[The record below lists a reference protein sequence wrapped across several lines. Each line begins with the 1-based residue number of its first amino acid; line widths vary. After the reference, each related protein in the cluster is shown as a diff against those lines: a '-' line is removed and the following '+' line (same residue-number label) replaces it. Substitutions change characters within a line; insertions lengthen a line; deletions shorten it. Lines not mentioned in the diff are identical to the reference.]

1 MNFESALI
9 IREPWISKILSGEK
23 TWEMRSK
30 PTSKRG
36 WIGLVAQGGNH
47 VLGAARLVESRLPLT
62 KKTYSD
68 FEAQH
73 AIPADLVDEVIANN
87 WVFPWVLADVVRF
100 DRPIPYETRPGAVQF
115 VTLDRSVGAACHQA
129 MKFGA
134 TQTQP
139 PAAMAKVEAA
149 VVTVAMPSATKSSQ
163 APIFV
168 FAPEQAHARGVPGE
182 EGEFIVLAGSTAM
195 KSGSAMVK
203 RNRELRDQLVRN
215 GDLVPSTRPDLYEFP
230 ADYVFRSAS
239 TAAGV
244 VKDGNA
250 SGPSLW
256 KRPDTGQSLREY
268 LERGTT
274 S

>member
-1 MNFESALI
+1 MNFASALI
-9 IREPWISKILSGEK
+9 IREPWITKILNGEK

-36 WIGLVAQGGNH
+36 WIGLVAQGGSH
-47 VLGAARLVESRLPLT
+47 VVGAARLVDCQLPLT
-62 KKTYSD
+62 RKTYGD
-68 FEAQH
+68 FQAQH
-73 AIPADLVDEVIANN
+73 AIPPDLLDEVMENN
-87 WVFPWVLADVVRF
+87 WVFPWVLAEVVRF
-100 DRPIPYETRPGAVQF
+100 GVPVPYETRPGAVQF
-115 VTLDRSVGAACHQA
+115 VTLDRSVGAACDQA
-129 MKFGA
+129 VKAGA
-134 TQTQP
+134 TRTEP
-139 PAAMAKVEAA
+139 PDARAKVEVA
-149 VVTVAMPSATKSSQ
+149 VVAVAAPPATKSSQ

-168 FAPEQAHARGVPGE
+168 FAPEQAHARGVPGQD
-182 EGEFIVLAGSTAM
+182 GEFTVLAGSTVM

-215 GDLVPSTRPDLYEFP
+215 GDLVPSTRPYLYEFP
-230 ADYVFRSAS
+230 ADYVFSSAS

-268 LERGTT
+268 LERGAKP
-274 S
+274 

>member
-9 IREPWISKILSGEK
+9 IREPWITKILNGEK

-47 VLGAARLVESRLPLT
+47 VLGAARLVDSRLPLT
-62 KKTYSD
+62 RKTYSE

-73 AIPADLVDEVIANN
+73 AIPPDLVDDVMANN
-87 WVFPWVLADVVRF
+87 WVFPWVLTDVVRF
-100 DRPIPYETRPGAVQF
+100 DVPVPYETRPGAVQF
-115 VTLDRSVGAACHQA
+115 VTLDRSVGAVCDQA
-129 MKFGA
+129 IKVGTTRIEPTVKTANVAA
-134 TQTQP
+134 T
-139 PAAMAKVEAA
+139 
-149 VVTVAMPSATKSSQ
+149 TVAAAAPRATDSSQ
-163 APIFV
+163 APVFV
-168 FAPEQAHARGVPGE
+168 FAPEQAHARGVPGKD
-182 EGEFIVLAGSTAM
+182 GEFIVLAGSTAM

-215 GDLVPSTRPDLYEFP
+215 GHLVPSTRSDLYEFP
-230 ADYVFRSAS
+230 ADYVFSSAS

-256 KRPDTGQSLREY
+256 KRPDNAQSLKDY
-268 LERGTT
+268 LERGT
-274 S
+274 SL

>member
-1 MNFESALI
+1 MNFQSALI
-9 IREPWISKILSGEK
+9 IREPWISKILNGEK

-36 WIGLVAQGGNH
+36 WIGLVARGGNH
-47 VLGAARLVESRLPLT
+47 VLGAARLVDSRLPLT
-62 KKTYSD
+62 RKTYSA

-73 AIPADLVDEVIANN
+73 AIPPDLLDEVMENN

-100 DRPIPYETRPGAVQF
+100 EVPVPYETRPGAVQF
-115 VTLDRSVGAACHQA
+115 VTLDHSVGAACDRA
-129 MKFGA
+129 IKVGA
-134 TQTQP
+134 TRSGP
-139 PAAMAKVEAA
+139 PAAMVKVEAA
-149 VVTVAMPSATKSSQ
+149 SLAVPLATKSNQ
-163 APIFV
+163 APVFV

-182 EGEFIVLAGSTAM
+182 GSEFIVLAGSTAM

-215 GDLVPSTRPDLYEFP
+215 GDLVPSMLPDLYEFP

-256 KRPDTGQSLREY
+256 KRPDTGQSLKEH
-268 LERGTT
+268 LERGTA